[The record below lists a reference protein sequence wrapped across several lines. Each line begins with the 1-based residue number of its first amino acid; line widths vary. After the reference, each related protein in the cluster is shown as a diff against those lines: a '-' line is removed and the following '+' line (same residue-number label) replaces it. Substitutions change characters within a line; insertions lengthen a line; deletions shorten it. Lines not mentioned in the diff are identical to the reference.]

1 MGLFSSC
8 QIFEAF
14 SSSLEWISV
23 NRFGAS
29 GVLHILDDF
38 LFIALTEE
46 QCRTDLCNFLCMC
59 DYFGVPIAQEKT
71 VGPSQVVQFA
81 GITLDSIN
89 QKALLK

>member
-1 MGLFSSC
+1 MGLTSTC
-8 QIFEAF
+8 QIFETF

-29 GVLHILDDF
+29 
-38 LFIALTEE
+38 EE
-46 QCRTDLCNFLCMC
+46 QCRTDLCNFLRMC

-71 VGPSQVVQFA
+71 VGASQVVQFG

-89 QKALLK
+89 PGSSFA